1 MSTWIQ
7 LKDGVAFASVESPHF
22 VDNSILLEDGMTFED
37 VHPKKYENGTWVE
50 APLTYFVTQL
60 IDEVVHQINSTVYSS
75 DVTGDIIS
83 SSVQIGWVKNQDGT
97 YSAPTIEQENN

>member
-7 LKDGVAFASVESPHF
+7 LKDGVSFASVESPYF

-50 APLTYFVTQL
+50 APLIYFVAKL
-60 IDEVVHQINSTVYSS
+60 VDGVVRQINSTVYSS
-75 DVTGDIIS
+75 DITGDIIS
-83 SSVQIGWVKNQDGT
+83 SNVKVGWIKNEDGT
-97 YSAPTIEQENN
+97 YSSPEEVTE